1 MFCFISKK
9 LRKIYFHEKFNKNP
23 FLIDK
28 LEHNII
34 QNLEF
39 NNTLVFINSEVAKVL
54 GHMPLYE
61 SKLP

>member
-1 MFCFISKK
+1 MYFKKK
-9 LRKIYFHEKFNKNP
+9 LRKNYFHENFNKNP

-28 LEHNII
+28 LEHNVI

-39 NNTLVFINSEVAKVL
+39 NNTLVFIYSEVAKVL